1 MSGHL
6 RHRMSAFGD
15 ISPLMW
21 LTTTLLI
28 EARHG
33 QDCQHMSGSAHTAQ
47 IRLSVSVKRPPPR
60 TASMAALQ
68 KRVALLDRQQ
78 ASRAHDDPKLG
89 IGQAN
94 HVPMII
100 QKRYFLGKNRDRA
113 L

>member
-1 MSGHL
+1 
-6 RHRMSAFGD
+6 
-15 ISPLMW
+15 
-21 LTTTLLI
+21 
-28 EARHG
+28 
-33 QDCQHMSGSAHTAQ
+33 MSGSAHTAQ

-94 HVPMII
+94 HVPMMI
-100 QKRYFLGKNRDRA
+100 QKRFSREKSGSVHFDPLRETRA
-113 L
+113 GIISRHHGIT